1 METLEKARS
10 IFAITR
16 DMLLIILFIVLIL
29 TGLSIMNFFNSLDP
43 EKLSCENMVNSV
55 MTGDLDVFT
64 GAGGITET
72 YTPTQE
78 MLSLM
83 DKIETAAMS
92 GEKTTAQAKLG
103 ELRTMCLENGYP
115 EAVEKIDALKTAIE
129 EENYVKALG
138 TASQLKKLFGQ

>member
-64 GAGGITET
+64 GTGGITET

-92 GEKTTAQAKLG
+92 GEKTTAQAKLD